1 MVNSEVNQ
9 LIYLIITTEKD
20 KDNALKLS
28 NLLLGEKLVPCITFK
43 NIESHFW
50 WEGEINKSKEIQL
63 LIKCKEDHVNEV
75 CKKISEYHSYE
86 VPEII
91 YFPVSAYKDYYHWL
105 NSL

>member
-1 MVNSEVNQ
+1 MVNLDSSQ

-20 KDNALKLS
+20 KDNASKIA
-28 NLLLGEKLVPCITFK
+28 NLLLEEKLVPCITFK

-50 WEGEINKSKEIQL
+50 WEGQINELKEIQL
-63 LIKCKEDHVNEV
+63 IIKCKEKNINLV
-75 CKKISEYHSYE
+75 CKKISECHSYK

-91 YFPVSAYKDYYHWL
+91 YFPVSANKDYYHWL